1 MRGRCTVLR
10 SRRPLNRRVILS
22 IAILAVWAGVA
33 LSLLVTAVPAAA
45 QAAPAGGSA
54 QAVVKE
60 YAGAAACG
68 SCHAGQYEAWSR
80 SHHRQAM
87 QVADAKSVL
96 GDFRN
101 AKFASA
107 GTTSVFSMRDGK
119 YYVRTDGPDG
129 KLADFEIKYTYGVAP
144 LQQYLIELPGGR
156 LQALGIAWDSRSK
169 AQGGGRWFHL
179 YPGQSLRAGD
189 PLHWTGINQNW
200 NFMCAECHSTRLLKN
215 FDAASGRFGTTWAEI
230 NVACEACH
238 GPGANHVAKARRGTY
253 SAADNGFAFAL
264 TERKGVT
271 WLPVAATGNAQ
282 RSTPRTSSR
291 EIDMCA
297 RCHARAARISDDY
310 VHGKPPQD
318 THRLALLNEGLY
330 WNDGQIRDEVYE
342 WGSFVQNRMFAA
354 GVTCSDCHEPHSQAL
369 RRPGNDVCTQCHQPN
384 KFDAASHTHHAPGT
398 SGAACISC
406 HMPTKTYMQ
415 IDVRHDHSLRIP
427 RPDLSVKL
435 GTPNAC
441 NACHAKKT
449 PQWAADA
456 IHGWTGR
463 APTGYQTFA
472 EALQAATAEAS
483 GARGAL
489 MTVIDNPAQPAL
501 VRASAIERLGR
512 MPSPSSLP
520 SLTRAINDPDALVR
534 LAAVEVIGSGDIAT
548 RIRYLPRML
557 SDPVR
562 SVRIEAARAL
572 AVPGTQIPAADRD
585 AFVKAIGEYIAV
597 QTYNADRPEGRMNL
611 GNLHAARGDTERA
624 AAEFRKALEIDPTSV
639 EARVNLADLYR
650 AQRDEAKAEAVLRQ
664 GIAISPRSAALH
676 YALGLTFVRAKRTAD
691 SLRELSEAARLAPDN
706 ARFAYVYA
714 VALHDAGRSK
724 EALQLLRGALKE
736 HPNDR
741 DVLFGLAHYSA
752 AAGQREAALG
762 YAKILTELDPE
773 NPDYARLAASFSRP
787 VTQ

>member
-1 MRGRCTVLR
+1 MLR
-10 SRRPLNRRVILS
+10 L
-22 IAILAVWAGVA
+22 AIVGTGIA
-33 LSLLVTAVPAAA
+33 LSLLVASFPPAAQPTGGA
-45 QAAPAGGSA
+45 SALPADPR

-101 AKFASA
+101 AKFAYA

-129 KLADFEIKYTYGVAP
+129 KLADFEIKYTFGVAP

-156 LQALGIAWDSRSK
+156 LQALGIGWDSRPK

-179 YPGQSLRAGD
+179 YPGQNLRAGD

-200 NFMCAECHSTRLLKN
+200 NFMCAECHSTRLAKN
-215 FDAASGRFGTTWAEI
+215 FDAGAGRFGTTWAEI
-230 NVACEACH
+230 DVACEACH
-238 GPGANHVAKARRGTY
+238 GPGANHVAKARRSTY

-291 EIDMCA
+291 ETDMCA

-318 THRLALLNEGLY
+318 THRLAMLNEGLY

-342 WGSFVQNRMFAA
+342 WGSFVQSRMFAA

-369 RRPGNDVCTQCHQPN
+369 RHAGNDVCAQCHQPS
-384 KFDAASHTHHAPGT
+384 KFDAASHTHHPPGT
-398 SGAACISC
+398 PGAACISC

-427 RPDLSVKL
+427 RPDLSVTL

-449 PQWAADA
+449 PQWAAEA
-456 IHGWTGR
+456 IRGWTGR

-472 EALQAATAEAS
+472 EAFQAAAAEAS

-489 MTVIDNPAQPAL
+489 MTIIDNPAQPAL

-520 SLTRAINDPDALVR
+520 SLTRALSDPDALVR
-534 LAAVEVIGSGDIAT
+534 LATVEVIGSGDVAT

-557 SDPVR
+557 SDRVR

-572 AVPGTQIPAADRD
+572 AVPGKQIPAADRD
-585 AFVKAIGEYIAV
+585 AFTKALGEYIAV
-597 QTYNADRPEGRMNL
+597 QTYNADRPEGRMNV
-611 GNLHAARGDTERA
+611 GNLHAARGDAERA

-691 SLRELSEAARLAPDN
+691 SLRELGEAAKLAPDN

-714 VALHDAGRSK
+714 VALNDAGRSK
-724 EALQLLRGALKE
+724 EALQVLRGALKE

-741 DVLFGLAHYSA
+741 DLLFGLAHYSA
-752 AAGQREAALG
+752 AAGDRDAAVG
-762 YAKILTELDPE
+762 YAKKLTELDPE
-773 NPDYARLAASFSRP
+773 NSEFAQLAASLARGR
-787 VTQ
+787 

>member
-1 MRGRCTVLR
+1 MGRLSLPRLR
-10 SRRPLNRRVILS
+10 
-22 IAILAVWAGVA
+22 AAMLAAGTGIA
-33 LSLLVTAVPAAA
+33 LSLLVPLASIA
-45 QAAPAGGSA
+45 QPTGGALAGAKDPRQGA
-54 QAVVKE
+54 FKE
-60 YAGAAACG
+60 YAGAAVCKG
-68 SCHAGQYEAWSR
+68 CHAAQYEAWSR

-87 QVADAKSVL
+87 QVANAESVL

-101 AKFASA
+101 AKFAYA

-119 YYVRTDGPDG
+119 YYVRTDGPEG
-129 KLADFEIKYTYGVAP
+129 KLSDFEIKYTFGVEP
-144 LQQYLIELPGGR
+144 LQQYLIELPGGK
-156 LQALGIAWDSRSK
+156 LQALGIAWDSRPK
-169 AQGGGRWFHL
+169 AQGGQRWFHL
-179 YPGQSLRAGD
+179 YPGQNLRAGD

-200 NFMCAECHSTRLLKN
+200 NFMCAECHSTRLSKS
-215 FDAASGRFGTTWAEI
+215 FDAKSGSFGTTWAEI
-230 NVACEACH
+230 DVACEACH
-238 GPGANHVAKARRGTY
+238 GPGADHVAKARGNGY
-253 SAADNGFAFAL
+253 SAADSGLAIAL

-271 WLPVAATGNAQ
+271 WKPVPATGNAQ
-282 RSTPRTSSR
+282 RSTPRTSTR

-310 VHGKPPQD
+310 VHGRPPQD
-318 THRLALLNEGLY
+318 THRVATLSEGLY

-342 WGSFVQNRMFAA
+342 SGSFAQSRMFAA

-369 RRPGNDVCTQCHQPN
+369 RRPGNDVCTQCHQAA

-398 SGAACISC
+398 PGAACIAC
-406 HMPTKTYMQ
+406 HMPTKTYMR

-427 RPDLSVKL
+427 RPDLSVKF

-463 APTGYQTFA
+463 APTSYQTFA
-472 EALQAATAEAS
+472 EALRAGTAEAQ

-489 MTVIDNPAQPAL
+489 MMVIDDQTQPAI
-501 VRASAIERLGR
+501 VRASAVERLGR
-512 MPSPSSLP
+512 MLSPSSLP
-520 SLTRAINDPDALVR
+520 SLTRALNDRDAMVR
-534 LAAVEVIGSGDIAT
+534 LAAVEGIGTSDVAT
-548 RIRYLPRML
+548 RVRYLPRML

-562 SVRIEAARAL
+562 SVRIEASRAL
-572 AVPGTQIPAADRD
+572 AGPSEAQIPAAERN
-585 AFVKAIGEYIAV
+585 AFDKALAEYIAV

-611 GNLHAARGDTERA
+611 GNLYATRGDAERG

-650 AQRDEAKAEAVLRQ
+650 VQRDEAKAEAVLRQ

-676 YALGLTFVRAKRTAD
+676 YALGLTLVRAKRSAE
-691 SLRELSEAARLAPDN
+691 SVRELGQAAKLAPDN

-714 VALHDAGRSK
+714 VALNDAGRAK
-724 EALQLLRGALKE
+724 DALKVLTGARKS

-741 DVLFGLAHYSA
+741 DLLFGLAHFSA
-752 AAGQREAALG
+752 AAGDRVAAAS
-762 YAKILTELDPE
+762 YAKKLTELDPDNRE
-773 NPDYARLAASFSRP
+773 YAQLAASLAR
-787 VTQ
+787 